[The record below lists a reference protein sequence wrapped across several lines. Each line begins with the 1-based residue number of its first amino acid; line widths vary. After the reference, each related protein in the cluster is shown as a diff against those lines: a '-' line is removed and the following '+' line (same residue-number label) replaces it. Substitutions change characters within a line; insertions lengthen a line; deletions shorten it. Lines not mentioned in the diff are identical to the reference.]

1 MINSAGKAIARAGFA
16 RAVELDQQI
25 RARYPGVW
33 RQLDR
38 FRADPSVEWPDWCLL
53 PMAASVAVVTNS
65 SPLYRTSDIPPSKQH
80 VAVLS
85 AMYAW
90 RFSRSVFIVHP
101 KLASQLA
108 GETTDDL
115 SNLADFTSL
124 PNWCTYLP
132 AANPQQS
139 GLGVWAHLEYAPT
152 TGRPELRLLLDFG
165 GSLGDLQPIRVRLD
179 GSTVTEALADLPG
192 PATLPAGGP
201 TQVDP
206 DVRGASLAE
215 RVKGLITI
223 LAYLAHPE
231 ADIVNASRP
240 TITPQR
246 YRSAP
251 PGRSIW
257 AVGYHSRTTS

>member
-1 MINSAGKAIARAGFA
+1 
-16 RAVELDQQI
+16 
-25 RARYPGVW
+25 
-33 RQLDR
+33 
-38 FRADPSVEWPDWCLL
+38 
-53 PMAASVAVVTNS
+53 
-65 SPLYRTSDIPPSKQH
+65 
-80 VAVLS
+80 
-85 AMYAW
+85 MYAW

-108 GETTDDL
+108 GETTDNL
-115 SNLADFTSL
+115 GNLADFTSL

-132 AANPQQS
+132 AAYPQQS

-179 GSTVTEALADLPG
+179 GSTLTEALADLPEL
-192 PATLPAGGP
+192 ATLPAGSP
-201 TQVDP
+201 TQFDP
-206 DVRGASLAE
+206 DVREVELDADATSLVE

-231 ADIVNASRP
+231 ADIVNASQP

-251 PGRSIW
+251 PDRSIW